1 MRRNIYAQSYNIYA
15 QSYNIYVQSYML
27 SSSAV
32 ITGVGRG
39 PRPTPPPQKKKDFN
53 DKFFYSISQNK
64 LWLEINS

>member
-1 MRRNIYAQSYNIYA
+1 
-15 QSYNIYVQSYML
+15 ML

-39 PRPTPPPQKKKDFN
+39 PSPPPKKKDFN